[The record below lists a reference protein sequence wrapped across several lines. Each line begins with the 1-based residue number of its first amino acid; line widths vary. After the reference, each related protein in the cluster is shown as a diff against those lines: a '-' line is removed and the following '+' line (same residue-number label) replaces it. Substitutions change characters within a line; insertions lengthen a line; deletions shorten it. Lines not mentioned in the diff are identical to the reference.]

1 MNLREEILSTHSK
14 AHSVEIAEWIGKDK
28 KRFDCLMQLFFGDEF
43 TVVQRSAWIV
53 SICTDSYPELAFPYL
68 KQMIEY
74 CYKAG
79 IHVAVKRNV
88 TRVLAHIIIPGELH
102 EAAMNLCFELLADQK
117 ETVAVRCWSMDILMQ
132 ISSSYPEIKNELK
145 HIIDDALEYQE
156 LTAGF
161 KSKARRILK
170 SLKEKNRQVQ

>member
-1 MNLREEILSTHSK
+1 MNLKEEILSAHSK

-28 KRFDCLMQLFFGDEF
+28 KRFDCLMQLLFGDEF
-43 TVVQRSAWIV
+43 IVVQRSSWIL

-68 KQMIEY
+68 QQMIEY
-74 CYKAG
+74 CHKAG

-88 TRVLAHIIIPGELH
+88 TRVLAHIIIPEEQH
-102 EAAMNLCFELLADQK
+102 EAAMNLCFELLTDPK

-132 ISSSYPEIKNELK
+132 LSANYPEIKNEVK
-145 HIIDDALEYQE
+145 NIIEDAMEHQE

-170 SLKEKNRQVQ
+170 SLKEKNRQV